1 MRILVIVT
9 GGLGGYFG
17 ACLARAGRDV
27 TFLAAAARGA
37 TLIARM
43 VYPDTM
49 GGIRDKALISG
60 LRRGV
65 ASNGCRTLCTGKP
78 GQCVGRCSLVD

>member
-27 TFLAAAARGA
+27 MFLAAAARGA

-49 GGIRDKALISG
+49 GGIRDKALISLAFAAG
-60 LRRGV
+60 LQ
-65 ASNGCRTLCTGKP
+65 AMAA
-78 GQCVGRCSLVD
+78 GRCALGNRVSAWVAVL